1 MPLLRT
7 NAATVASYSFC
18 DMIRALRQ
26 WPLVLGGSSSGGKKG
41 RHHVVQA
48 AVTAIRQLLDPPQRH
63 RVAVVRPR
71 QSQQILLGG
80 RERGATEV
88 LRYRGGWFVIHA
100 HGRRR
105 NSQRFVFRVMSCSH
119 WLVGMV
125 GYGSGCVCVVSWF
138 MGGQHPRVPS
148 SEPCTHQGAGQ
159 AEEQPR
165 EERFGTRSRTV
176 CRSLCRLARLLLRA
190 RQCRHG
196 ILLHS
201 RYPPRGFLFA
211 DAGLRGDQ
219 GGEAVTL
226 LVSQAAIDHAPPG

>member
-88 LRYRGGWFVIHA
+88 LRYRGGWLVIHA

-105 NSQRFVFRVMSCSH
+105 NGRRLVDGVMSCGH
-119 WLVGMV
+119 RLEGMV
-125 GYGSGCVCVVSWF
+125 GYSSGSVRVVFWF
-138 MGGQHPRVPS
+138 MGGQHARVPRP
-148 SEPCTHQGAGQ
+148 EPCAHQRAGQ

-165 EERFGTRSRTV
+165 EERFGTRGRTV
-176 CRSLCRLARLLLRA
+176 RRSLCRLARLL
-190 RQCRHG
+190 
-196 ILLHS
+196 
-201 RYPPRGFLFA
+201 
-211 DAGLRGDQ
+211 
-219 GGEAVTL
+219 
-226 LVSQAAIDHAPPG
+226 